1 MTIAKVKR
9 VKIRVLEL
17 NEDSAGVCT
26 NVPVSLGIGSPVAGT
41 DYHLGVMIYQD
52 KKKAKRI
59 DMVSANFSD
68 EEGAAGQEGNVQLRI
83 DLSDGNNFKKPYVTT
98 SPYDESQTVLHC
110 VEVQPTD
117 DPASLIVKFF
127 EPKQDESIAYPTLYF
142 HTEYGV
148 IDPGVSVHRIPPQ

>member
-26 NVPVSLGIGSPVAGT
+26 NVSVSLGIGSPVAGT
-41 DYHLGVMIYQD
+41 SYYLGIMTYQD
-52 KKKAKRI
+52 KKKEKRI

-68 EEGAAGQEGNVQLRI
+68 EEGTAGQEGNVQLRI
-83 DLSDGNNFKKPYVTT
+83 DLNDGNEFKEPYVTT
-98 SPYDESQTVLHC
+98 SPNDKSQSVLHC
-110 VEVQPTD
+110 IEVESTD

-127 EPKQDESIAYPTLYF
+127 EPKQDESIAYPALYF